1 MKIIID
7 TDPGTDDAVAILVA
21 LANFDSQEILGIT
34 TVAGNVPVKVG
45 TNNALR
51 ILEFVGRN
59 EIPVYEG
66 CSEPLNR
73 KLVTAEWVH
82 GTDGLNNLDIPDP
95 TTQKQNE
102 SAVEFITR
110 TLQES
115 DDKVTLAVL
124 GPMTNIGMVIK
135 NKPELVN
142 KIEQIVFMGGSA
154 LRGNATPVGEFNTYV
169 DPDAAKIVL
178 DSGVKIFMLG
188 LDVTNKSITT
198 AQRKEKL
205 KKINNK
211 VSNAMLHLMTSF
223 DEIPIVKEKFPD
235 GTPVHD
241 LLVTVFLI
249 DSSIFKY
256 KLVNVEVEVDS
267 ELTMGQ
273 TVVDSD
279 EITDRVKNVNW
290 VFDLDA
296 DSIYNVLLDSVI
308 KFK

>member
-51 ILEFVGRN
+51 ILEFVGKN

-82 GTDGLNNLDIPDP
+82 GTDGLNNLDIPNA
-95 TTQKQNE
+95 TTQKQTD

-115 DDKVTLAVL
+115 DDRVTLAVL
-124 GPMTNIGMVIK
+124 GPMTNIGTVIK

-154 LRGNATPVGEFNTYV
+154 LKGNITPVGEFNTYV
-169 DPDAAKIVL
+169 DPEAAKIVL
-178 DSGVKIFMLG
+178 DSGAKIFMLG

-198 AQRKEKL
+198 AKRKEKL

-211 VSNAMLHLMTSF
+211 VSNAMVHLMTSF
-223 DEIPIVKEKFPD
+223 DKIPIVKEKFPD
-235 GTPVHD
+235 GIPVHD

-249 DSSIFKY
+249 DSTIFKY

-296 DSIYNVLLDSVI
+296 DSIYSILFNSAM

>member
-21 LANFDSQEILGIT
+21 LANFDSQEIIGIT

-51 ILEFVGRN
+51 ILEFVGKT

-82 GTDGLNNLDIPDP
+82 GTDGLNNLDIPNA
-95 TTQKQNE
+95 TTQKKTD

-124 GPMTNIGMVIK
+124 GPMTNIGTVIK

-154 LRGNATPVGEFNTYV
+154 LKGNVTPVGEFNTYV
-169 DPDAAKIVL
+169 DPEAAKIVL
-178 DSGVKIFMLG
+178 ASGAKIFMLG

-198 AQRKEKL
+198 EERKEKL
-205 KKINNK
+205 KKINTK
-211 VSNAMLHLMTSF
+211 VSNAMVHLMTSF

-249 DSSIFKY
+249 DSTIFKY

-296 DSIYNVLLDSVI
+296 DSIYSVLFDSAV
-308 KFK
+308 KLK

>member
-51 ILEFVGRN
+51 ILEFVGKN

-82 GTDGLNNLDIPDP
+82 GTDGLNNLDIPNA
-95 TTQKQNE
+95 TTQKQTD

-115 DDKVTLAVL
+115 DDRVTLAVL
-124 GPMTNIGMVIK
+124 GPMTNIGTVIK

-154 LRGNATPVGEFNTYV
+154 LKGNITPVGEFNTYV
-169 DPDAAKIVL
+169 DPEAAKIVL
-178 DSGVKIFMLG
+178 DSGAKIFMLG

-198 AQRKEKL
+198 AKRKEKL

-211 VSNAMLHLMTSF
+211 VSNAMVHLMTSF
-223 DEIPIVKEKFPD
+223 DKIPIVKEKFPD

-249 DSSIFKY
+249 DSTIFKY

-296 DSIYNVLLDSVI
+296 DSIYSILFNSAM